1 MSKPHRFLITGAV
14 GLLLAMVNL
23 CAIAASSPES
33 RNRSGTEGVG
43 AIPALQLDHTQSLD
57 DIIPEL
63 AEYPVVFVG
72 EVHTRYDH
80 HLIQLHIVE
89 SLAARNNKIAI
100 GVEWFQQPFQ
110 GALDRYI
117 AGEIDERALLHESEY
132 FRRWRYDFRH
142 YAPILRYARQQ
153 GIPVIAL
160 NIPSEVISGVRDQ
173 GIEQLSPDLRRWL
186 PRTLDRTNTRY
197 RKRLQDVFDA
207 HPQTE
212 FGDFER
218 FHTVQLLWDEAM
230 AERAAQYMDANPDT
244 QLIILAGSGHLAY
257 GHGIPARLERHTRKD
272 AAIVLSQ
279 WEAGMD
285 SQLADYLLLT
295 QPRGLPPAGTLG
307 VTIESAGDDGVRLQA
322 VGEDSAAARAGAE
335 QGDLLVALDDTP
347 IAEVADVRTVMWEK
361 RPGDRV
367 TMTLRRIAADD
378 TDTVEKLAVT
388 LQ

>member
-1 MSKPHRFLITGAV
+1 MNKPHRLLTTGAA
-14 GLLLAMVNL
+14 GLLLAIVHIS
-23 CAIAASSPES
+23 ASAASPPES
-33 RNRSGTEGVG
+33 RHGSGTDGVG
-43 AIPALQLDHTQSLD
+43 AIPALQLDQPRSLD

-63 AEYPVVFVG
+63 ADYPVVFVG

-80 HLIQLHIVE
+80 HLIQLHIIE
-89 SLAARNNKIAI
+89 SLAARDTRIAI

-110 GALDRYI
+110 GAIDRYI
-117 AGEIDERALLHESEY
+117 AGEIDERELLRETEY

-153 GIPVIAL
+153 RIPIIAL
-160 NIPSEVISGVRDQ
+160 NIPSEVISGVRDR
-173 GIEQLSPDLRRWL
+173 GIDQLPPELRRWL
-186 PRTLDRTNTRY
+186 PRTLDRSNTRY
-197 RKRLQDVFDA
+197 RQRLQEVFDA

-230 AERAAQYMDANPDT
+230 AERAAEYMDTNPDT
-244 QLIILAGSGHLAY
+244 QLIVLAGSGHLAY
-257 GHGIPARLERHTRKD
+257 GHGIPARLERHTGKD

-285 SQLADYLLLT
+285 SRLADYLLLS
-295 QPRGLPPAGTLG
+295 QPRGLPPAGMLG
-307 VTIESAGDDGVRLQA
+307 VTIEPAGDDGVRLQA
-322 VGEDSAAARAGAE
+322 VSEDSAAARAGAE

-378 TDTVEKLAVT
+378 TDAVEELAVT

>member
-1 MSKPHRFLITGAV
+1 MNKAHRFLITGAA
-14 GLLLAMVNL
+14 GLLLAIVQL
-23 CAIAASSPES
+23 CANAAPPPES
-33 RNRSGTEGVG
+33 RNGGGTEGVG
-43 AIPALQLDHTQSLD
+43 AIPALPLDHTRSLD
-57 DIIPEL
+57 DIIPKL
-63 AEYPVVFVG
+63 ADYPVVFVG
-72 EVHTRYDH
+72 EAHTRYDH
-80 HLIQLHIVE
+80 HLIQLHIIE
-89 SLAARNNKIAI
+89 SLAPRNNKIAI

-117 AGEIDERALLHESEY
+117 AGEIGERELLRDSEY

-142 YAPILRYARQQ
+142 YAPILRYARQHR
-153 GIPVIAL
+153 IPVIAL

-173 GIEQLSPDLRRWL
+173 GIDRLPPDLRRWL
-186 PRTLDRTNTRY
+186 PRTLDRSNADY
-197 RKRLQDVFDA
+197 RRRLQEVFDA

-230 AERAAQYMDANPDT
+230 AERAAEYMGAHPDT

-257 GHGIPARLERHTRKD
+257 GHGIPARLERQTQTD

-285 SQLADYLLLT
+285 SQLADYLLLS
-295 QPRGLPPAGTLG
+295 QPRGLPPAGMLG
-307 VTIESAGDDGVRLQA
+307 VTVEPAGDDGVRLQA
-322 VGEDSAAARAGAE
+322 ISVDSAAARAGAE

-361 RPGDRV
+361 LPGDRV
-367 TMTLRRIAADD
+367 TMTVRRTAADHAD
-378 TDTVEKLAVT
+378 KIEKLGVT